1 MSGAGALPPK
11 QAVEI
16 LKRYL
21 NDQGAPSAD
30 PVYGAGL
37 VDWDRL
43 RERDTPNL
51 LDVALADIYLQPDAQ
66 PGTTMPIEV
75 TVQNRG
81 TNWFS
86 DARLEV
92 FIGEAEPVSFVLG
105 SLGPGQTTTRK
116 VFTQIPALDS
126 DETLSLAARVMP
138 MKLEDDV
145 RLDNN
150 LKAVTFRPAK

>member
-1 MSGAGALPPK
+1 MRLALTQSTVLALSIGIASANVPP
-11 QAVEI
+11 
-16 LKRYL
+16 
-21 NDQGAPSAD
+21 
-30 PVYGAGL
+30 
-37 VDWDRL
+37 
-43 RERDTPNL
+43 PNL

-86 DARLEV
+86 DAQLEV

-116 VFTQIPALDS
+116 VFTQIPTLDS
-126 DETLSLAARVMP
+126 DEMLHFRRSRHAQGAR
-138 MKLEDDV
+138 
-145 RLDNN
+145 R
-150 LKAVTFRPAK
+150 